1 MRALNTTGS
10 TSYACKS
17 KMVIGRRGKSKK
29 VTGEA
34 SVEEETDLRT
44 DRGDGRCLPLPNDV
58 GRIQNG
64 RVAADGRPDGRG
76 RTGDGRTEPWTTF
89 EGTGTG
95 RERERDDVGARLAW
109 MGL

>member
-1 MRALNTTGS
+1 
-10 TSYACKS
+10 
-17 KMVIGRRGKSKK
+17 MVIGRRGKSKK

-34 SVEEETDLRT
+34 SVEEETDVRT

-64 RVAADGRPDGRG
+64 RVAADGRRGG

-95 RERERDDVGARLAW
+95 RERERDDVGARLPW

>member
-1 MRALNTTGS
+1 MQKQNGNRAPEEEQEGNGRTQP
-10 TSYACKS
+10 
-17 KMVIGRRGKSKK
+17 RRGD
-29 VTGEA
+29 G
-34 SVEEETDLRT
+34 RT

-64 RVAADGRPDGRG
+64 RVAADGRPDGR
-76 RTGDGRTEPWTTF
+76 TGDGRTEPWTTF

-95 RERERDDVGARLAW
+95 RERERDDVGARLPW

>member
-1 MRALNTTGS
+1 
-10 TSYACKS
+10 
-17 KMVIGRRGKSKK
+17 MVIGRRRKSKK
-29 VTGEA
+29 VTGEP
-34 SVEEETDLRT
+34 SLEEETDGRT

-64 RVAADGRPDGRG
+64 RVAADGRPDGR
-76 RTGDGRTEPWTTF
+76 TGDGRTEPWTTF

-95 RERERDDVGARLAW
+95 RERERDDVGARLPS